1 MAMFMF
7 KLDGGGPLEGI
18 FFFGIAMFM
27 GGGASEGGGLRL
39 GMLHE
44 SRLFPLLLPSMVLR
58 KCGGTMKDL
67 TADNDSE

>member
-7 KLDGGGPLEGI
+7 RLDGGGPLEGI

-44 SRLFPLLLPSMVLR
+44 SRLFPLLLLPSMVLR
-58 KCGGTMKDL
+58 MKAGTR
-67 TADNDSE
+67 